1 MPKRKIPKSYR
12 NVTGVLS
19 SRKNERMIASEST
32 LERDLYILLDFDPVV
47 LSFEEQ
53 PEIIPY
59 NLLTGQPSR
68 YTPDCLINF
77 NPKPNVVW
85 QYSPFRLFTSTRTST
100 ANFNRAANK
109 MGDLATLI
117 PQKPRRLPASL
128 LIEVKYRQEL
138 IDKWTELKPK
148 FKAARAFAA
157 ARNWEFR
164 ILTEKEIRTPVLDN
178 VKFMRPFKRHDF
190 ASEEMMKVLN
200 RLAELKTCK
209 PTELLNSLTENPV
222 EQGHLLPILWHLVA
236 RNEIGVDWSKPINMR
251 SSLESF
257 MQ

>member
-1 MPKRKIPKSYR
+1 MPKRKIPKSYG

-47 LSFEEQ
+47 GSFEEQ
-53 PEIIPY
+53 PETIPY
-59 NLLTGQPSR
+59 NLLNGQPSR
-68 YTPDCLINF
+68 YTPDCRIDF
-77 NPKPNVVW
+77 DPKPNPIW
-85 QYSPFRLFTSTRTST
+85 RYSPFRLFIPTRTSNT
-100 ANFNRAANK
+100 NFNRAANK
-109 MGDLATLI
+109 IDDMATLI
-117 PQKPRRLPASL
+117 PQRPRRLPSSL

-157 ARNWEFR
+157 ASNWEFR
-164 ILTEKEIRTPVLDN
+164 ILTEKEIRTPLLDN

-190 ASEEMMKVLN
+190 APAEMMKVLN
-200 RLAELKTCK
+200 RLAELKICK
-209 PTELLNSLTENPV
+209 PTELLNSLTDKPI
-222 EQGHLLPILWHLVA
+222 EQGYLLPVLWHLVA

-251 SSLESF
+251 SNLESF